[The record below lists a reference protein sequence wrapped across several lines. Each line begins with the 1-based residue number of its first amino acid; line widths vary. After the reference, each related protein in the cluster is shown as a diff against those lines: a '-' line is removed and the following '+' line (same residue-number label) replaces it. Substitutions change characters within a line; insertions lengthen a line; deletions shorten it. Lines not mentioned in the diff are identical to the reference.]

1 MLNGGNALIL
11 IDAVLISLLLTLS
24 SYLSMWNIHVRIKY
38 SETPEQRP
46 ILAGAL
52 KRFPKINVEPDCIRV
67 VKLIL
72 R

>member
-1 MLNGGNALIL
+1 
-11 IDAVLISLLLTLS
+11 
-24 SYLSMWNIHVRIKY
+24 MWNIHVRIKY